1 MGLKQSVVI
10 VNEYTIK
17 TGDKGGTRGGTPGDY
32 VLRYMARVGATEDIT
47 PTKLQEFD
55 TNLTKYI
62 ARERATNLFDDIP
75 SMKQSMRNAQRYGG
89 VAFGYGDVALSDARL
104 KRVSKDIQRQFDAG
118 KTVMKTVLSFD
129 EEYLREHG
137 LISKDFHCRKRGDFR
152 GHIDQLKL
160 RMAIMNGM
168 EKLSRHYDDLQFVGV
183 IQVDTKHVHCHLAMV
198 DRGRGSLMPDGTQR
212 GKLTEKEKLSI
223 RRGVDMYLDAKQTV
237 KMMSSS
243 VVYDKRNAL
252 CYIKK
257 RTHQM
262 MAQQGFSQF
271 LLACLPE
278 NRNLWRASTNRKE
291 MRKANSLVRDYVVQ
305 LLEQPQSGYRDAMNS
320 VIAYAD
326 YRRDREDLSSDE
338 HAQLIRDGQE
348 RIVTECMN
356 GVYAVVKQIPESE
369 RQVRT
374 PMLEMMS
381 QDYEDMASQAVNDPL
396 IEFGFKLRSYA
407 SRLDFHRKEYHRFES
422 YHEQYEQAETHT
434 KDAEALDAYFQLEM
448 RYNQML
454 MVKYQYFLS
463 FLPPDEKM
471 EEEFEALMEQKDR
484 LRNLRMMSEDKAFQ
498 RMLPENAE
506 EYGIRV
512 YGQYGGRRV
521 KAQPE
526 VIATRIRNMEQDVFD
541 QEQRFRKKLQDY
553 GMDYNG
559 SAVVRRKLYP
569 FEDVKALDLHHITYD
584 FATDVPVSKP
594 YLDEFVKMANERYDA
609 FQKAK
614 LYLEGTGQHTELES
628 LPEQDVM
635 VMKEYADRFGTTGI
649 LPSSRKAGSQFRQS
663 RTVRLGKNY
672 EKDLQ
677 MAVHAAVASMPSFV
691 E

>member
-559 SAVVRRKLYP
+559 SAVVRRKLYS

>member
-559 SAVVRRKLYP
+559 SAVVRLKLYP

>member
-104 KRVSKDIQRQFDAG
+104 KRVSKDIQSQFDAG

-521 KAQPE
+521 KAQPD

-559 SAVVRRKLYP
+559 SAVIRRKLYP

-672 EKDLQ
+672 ERDLQ

>member
-55 TNLTKYI
+55 TNLTKYV

-104 KRVSKDIQRQFDAG
+104 KRVSKDIQSQFDAG

>member
-118 KTVMKTVLSFD
+118 KTVMKTVFSFD

-348 RIVTECMN
+348 LIVTECMN

>member
-89 VAFGYGDVALSDARL
+89 VAFGYGDVALSDACL

-407 SRLDFHRKEYHRFES
+407 SRLDFYRKEYHRFES

>member
-454 MVKYQYFLS
+454 MVKYQYFFS

-471 EEEFEALMEQKDR
+471 EEEFEELMEQKDR

-541 QEQRFRKKLQDY
+541 KEQRFRKKLQDY

>member
-559 SAVVRRKLYP
+559 SAVVRRKLYL

-677 MAVHAAVASMPSFV
+677 MEVHAAVASMPSFV

>member
-553 GMDYNG
+553 GMDYDG
-559 SAVVRRKLYP
+559 SVVVRRKLYP

-672 EKDLQ
+672 ERDLQ

>member
-471 EEEFEALMEQKDR
+471 EEEFEALMEQKDC

-559 SAVVRRKLYP
+559 SAVIRRKLYP

>member
-104 KRVSKDIQRQFDAG
+104 KRVSKDIQSQFDAG

-559 SAVVRRKLYP
+559 SAVICRKLYP

-672 EKDLQ
+672 EKDLP

>member
-104 KRVSKDIQRQFDAG
+104 KRVSKDIQSQFDAG

-434 KDAEALDAYFQLEM
+434 KDAEALDVYFQLEM

-521 KAQPE
+521 KTQPE

-559 SAVVRRKLYP
+559 SAVIRRKLYP

>member
-104 KRVSKDIQRQFDAG
+104 KRVSKDIQSQFDAG

-223 RRGVDMYLDAKQTV
+223 RRGIDMYLDAKQTV

-484 LRNLRMMSEDKAFQ
+484 LWNLRMMSEDKAFQ

-559 SAVVRRKLYP
+559 SAVIRRKLYP

>member
-104 KRVSKDIQRQFDAG
+104 KRVSKDIQSQFDAG

-559 SAVVRRKLYP
+559 SAVVRRKLYS

>member
-17 TGDKGGTRGGTPGDY
+17 TGEKGGTRGGTPGDY

-104 KRVSKDIQRQFDAG
+104 KRVSKDIQSQFDSG

-137 LISKDFHCRKRGDFR
+137 LISEDFHCRKRGDFR

-183 IQVDTKHVHCHLAMV
+183 IQVDTKHVHCHIAMV
-198 DRGRGSLMPDGTQR
+198 DRGRGNLMPDGTQR

-223 RRGVDMYLDAKQTV
+223 RRGVDMYLDEKQTV

-291 MRKANSLVRDYVVQ
+291 MRKANTLVRDYVVQ

-326 YRRDREDLSSDE
+326 YRRDREGLSSDE

-381 QDYEDMASQAVNDPL
+381 QDYEDMAAQAVNDPL

-521 KAQPE
+521 KAQPD

-541 QEQRFRKKLQDY
+541 QEQKFRKKLQDY

-614 LYLEGTGQHTELES
+614 LYLEGTGQQTELSS

-649 LPSSRKAGSQFRQS
+649 LPSSRKAGSQFRQR
-663 RTVRLGKNY
+663 RTVRLGHNY

>member
-471 EEEFEALMEQKDR
+471 EEEFEELMEQKDR

>member
-104 KRVSKDIQRQFDAG
+104 KRVSKDIQSQFDAG

-305 LLEQPQSGYRDAMNS
+305 LLEQSQSGYRDAMNS

-521 KAQPE
+521 KAQPD

-559 SAVVRRKLYP
+559 SAVIRRKLYP

-672 EKDLQ
+672 ERDLQ

>member
-104 KRVSKDIQRQFDAG
+104 KRVSKDIQSQFDAG

-369 RQVRT
+369 RQVLT

>member
-104 KRVSKDIQRQFDAG
+104 KRVSKDIQSQFDAG

-262 MAQQGFSQF
+262 MAQQGFFQF

-381 QDYEDMASQAVNDPL
+381 QNYEDMASQAVNDPL

-628 LPEQDVM
+628 LPEHDVM

>member
-55 TNLTKYI
+55 TNLTKYV

-104 KRVSKDIQRQFDAG
+104 KRVSKDIQSQFDAG

-137 LISKDFHCRKRGDFR
+137 LISKDFHCQKRGDFR

-212 GKLTEKEKLSI
+212 GKLTEKEKISI

-396 IEFGFKLRSYA
+396 IEFGFRLRSYA

-559 SAVVRRKLYP
+559 SAVIRRKLYS

>member
-55 TNLTKYI
+55 TNLTKYV

-104 KRVSKDIQRQFDAG
+104 KRVSKDIQSQFDAG

-672 EKDLQ
+672 ERDLQ

>member
-75 SMKQSMRNAQRYGG
+75 SMKQCMRNAQRYGG

-104 KRVSKDIQRQFDAG
+104 KRVSKDIQSQFDAG

-137 LISKDFHCRKRGDFR
+137 LISKDFHCKKRGDFR

-223 RRGVDMYLDAKQTV
+223 RRGVDMYLDAKQPV

-434 KDAEALDAYFQLEM
+434 KDAEALGAYFQLEM

>member
-104 KRVSKDIQRQFDAG
+104 KRVSKDIQSQFDAG

-541 QEQRFRKKLQDY
+541 QEHRFRKNLQDY

-677 MAVHAAVASMPSFV
+677 MAVHVAVASMPSFV

>member
-104 KRVSKDIQRQFDAG
+104 KRVSKDIQSQFDAG

-356 GVYAVVKQIPESE
+356 GVYAVVKQIPASE

-559 SAVVRRKLYP
+559 SAVIRRKLYP

>member
-17 TGDKGGTRGGTPGDY
+17 TGDKGGTLGGTPGDY

-471 EEEFEALMEQKDR
+471 EEEFEELMEQKDR

>member
-305 LLEQPQSGYRDAMNS
+305 LLEQSQSGYRDAMNS

-484 LRNLRMMSEDKAFQ
+484 LRNLRMMSEDKVFQ

>member
-104 KRVSKDIQRQFDAG
+104 KRVSKDIQSQFDAG

-381 QDYEDMASQAVNDPL
+381 QDYEDMAAQAVNDPL

-521 KAQPE
+521 KVQPE

-553 GMDYNG
+553 GMDYDG

-672 EKDLQ
+672 ERDLQ
-677 MAVHAAVASMPSFV
+677 MAVHAAVASMPSFMD
-691 E
+691 

>member
-271 LLACLPE
+271 LLTCLPE

>member
-17 TGDKGGTRGGTPGDY
+17 TGYKGGTRGGTPGDY

-104 KRVSKDIQRQFDAG
+104 KRVSKDIQSQFDAG

-498 RMLPENAE
+498 RMLSENAE

>member
-55 TNLTKYI
+55 TNLTKYV

-104 KRVSKDIQRQFDAG
+104 KRVSKDIQSQFDAG

-278 NRNLWRASTNRKE
+278 NRNLWRAFTNRKE

-677 MAVHAAVASMPSFV
+677 MAVRAAVASMPSFV

>member
-104 KRVSKDIQRQFDAG
+104 KRVSKDIQSQFDAG

-614 LYLEGTGQHTELES
+614 LYLEGTGQYTELES

-672 EKDLQ
+672 ERDLQ

>member
-104 KRVSKDIQRQFDAG
+104 KRVSKDIQSQFDAG

-381 QDYEDMASQAVNDPL
+381 QDYEDMAAQAVNDPL

>member
-55 TNLTKYI
+55 TNLTKYV

-168 EKLSRHYDDLQFVGV
+168 EKLSRHYNDLQFVGV

-381 QDYEDMASQAVNDPL
+381 QDYEDMASQAVNDSL

-672 EKDLQ
+672 EKNLQ

>member
-55 TNLTKYI
+55 TNLTKYV

-104 KRVSKDIQRQFDAG
+104 KRVSKDIQSQFDAG

-677 MAVHAAVASMPSFV
+677 MAVRAAVASMPSFV

>member
-672 EKDLQ
+672 ERDLQ

>member
-104 KRVSKDIQRQFDAG
+104 KRVSKDIQSQFDAG

-252 CYIKK
+252 CYIKN

>member
-104 KRVSKDIQRQFDAG
+104 KRVSKDIQSQFDAG

-677 MAVHAAVASMPSFV
+677 MAVRAAVASMPSFV

>member
-104 KRVSKDIQRQFDAG
+104 KRVSKDIQSQFDAG

>member
-326 YRRDREDLSSDE
+326 YRRDSEDLSSDE

-381 QDYEDMASQAVNDPL
+381 QDYEDMASQAVNDLL

-484 LRNLRMMSEDKAFQ
+484 LRNLRMMSDDKAFQ

-559 SAVVRRKLYP
+559 SAVIRRKLYP

>member
-104 KRVSKDIQRQFDAG
+104 KRVSKDIQSQFDAG

-526 VIATRIRNMEQDVFD
+526 VIATRIRNMGQDVFD

-672 EKDLQ
+672 ERDLQ
-677 MAVHAAVASMPSFV
+677 MAVHAAVASMLSFV